1 MKPILR
7 QSTMIMLLMVSVLV
21 TACATV
27 PVTGRS
33 SLQLVSNNQLA
44 SMAVQQYDQTLKES
58 KLSTNEAQ
66 TQMVREVGIRIANAA
81 ENYLAKAGRRD
92 LVGSFNWEFNLI
104 EDDKTAN
111 AWVLPGGKAAVYTG
125 ILKYTQDETGL
136 AVVLGHE
143 VGHAIAG
150 HGNERMSQ
158 GLLQQLGGVALA
170 VALSEKPA
178 QTQALFMSAYGL
190 GTSVGLM
197 LPYSRLHESEA
208 DRIGLVLMAMAGYD
222 PRAAIPFWQRMNES
236 DSGNRPPELLSTH
249 PAPSTRVADI
259 EKHLPEAMAYYKKAV
274 KKKK

>member
-1 MKPILR
+1 MKLIARRATLFALIWV
-7 QSTMIMLLMVSVLV
+7 TVFLL
-21 TACATV
+21 ACAQV

-33 SLQLVSNNQLA
+33 SLQLVSNSQLA
-44 SMAVQQYDQTLKES
+44 SMSVQQYDETLKNS

-81 ENYLAKAGRRD
+81 EDYLRQAGRSD
-92 LVGSFNWEFNLI
+92 LAGSFNWEFNLI
-104 EDDKTAN
+104 QDDKTAN

-178 QTQALFMSAYGL
+178 ETQALFMSAYGL

-208 DRIGLVLMAMAGYD
+208 DRIGLVLMAKAGYD
-222 PRAAIPFWQRMNES
+222 PRAAIPFWERMSEADGGS
-236 DSGNRPPELLSTH
+236 RPPELLSTH

-259 EKHLPEAMAYYKKAV
+259 KKYLPEALPYYEKAKKS
-274 KKKK
+274 